1 MRHRHPHPSLTSQEA
16 EIIERMVKGDIKAM
30 LVTPDIVGSIL
41 RLLSLRL
48 VGSRQ
53 QTPNGMVVF
62 LTNRAQW
69 MFEETKWSKW
79 KN

>member
-1 MRHRHPHPSLTSQEA
+1 MKRYRHPSLSKQET
-16 EIIERMVKGDIKAM
+16 EIIERLVKGDIKAM
-30 LVTPDIVGSIL
+30 LVTPDVVGSIL

-48 VGSRQ
+48 VGGRQ
-53 QTPNGMVVF
+53 QTSNGVVVF

>member
-1 MRHRHPHPSLTSQEA
+1 MTRRYRHPSLSKQEV
-16 EIIERMVKGDIKAM
+16 EIIERMVKGDVKAM

-48 VGSRQ
+48 VGGRQ

>member
-1 MRHRHPHPSLTSQEA
+1 
-16 EIIERMVKGDIKAM
+16 MVKGDVKAM

-48 VGSRQ
+48 VGGRQ